1 MKKQPRTLTEGHIRR
16 YALYLQEQERSAATI
31 RKYLRDLTAL
41 QCWLKG
47 APLTKCALIDWK
59 EMLVAAHAPATVNS
73 MLAAVNSFLAFMG
86 WRELRVRPLRIQ
98 RTLFRDAEKEL
109 TRNRVCQAGEGG
121 RPIGQ

>member
-73 MLAAVNSFLAFMG
+73 MLGRGQQLSGFYGAGGSCASVRSES
-86 WRELRVRPLRIQ
+86 REHCSGTQ
-98 RTLFRDAEKEL
+98 KKS
-109 TRNRVCQAGEGG
+109 
-121 RPIGQ
+121 